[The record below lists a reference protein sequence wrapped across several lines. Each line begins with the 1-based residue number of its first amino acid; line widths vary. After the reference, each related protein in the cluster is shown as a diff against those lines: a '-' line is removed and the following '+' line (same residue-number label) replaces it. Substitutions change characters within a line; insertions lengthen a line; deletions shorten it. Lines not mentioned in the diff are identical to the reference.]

1 MPRLVTG
8 FNWFCSNRG
17 LFIEEATYVKSS
29 VYISYREKEHGANEQ
44 NGKGINKRCN
54 HFYRNF
60 SSRDA
65 FIKREDDV
73 STIKDG
79 EREEVKNG

>member
-8 FNWFCSNRG
+8 FNGFCGSWG
-17 LFIEEATYVKSS
+17 LFIEEAAYVEGS
-29 VYISYREKEHGANEQ
+29 VYISYREIEHRANEQ

-60 SSRDA
+60 SS
-65 FIKREDDV
+65 
-73 STIKDG
+73 
-79 EREEVKNG
+79 